1 MQFRWYG
8 KILPDTLTDVQIVVL
23 SDLHYG
29 NPYCSVKH
37 FGRTIDYIKE
47 NENCYC
53 LLNGDLCESAIR
65 TSKGDIYRQVGSPD
79 DQKQQIVEWLLPV
92 KDKVLGMTC
101 LTDDT
106 LVLTD
111 RGWQTCYNLSLHDRV
126 YSVNTETGD
135 AEYAAISEI
144 NIKPWQGQIYHLGGT
159 RQKQKLTPDHWVF
172 YWNDYKRQY
181 DYRQVSD
188 LPQDMHHICIPIAR
202 RFSQGES
209 TLTDDEVRFLAWV
222 ITEGHISYKKAK
234 LPVIEISQ
242 SETGH
247 VDILASLFA
256 RLSLSPSVHRHKG
269 RANRTKEA
277 DWACFYFPHQQV
289 KKYIDILGG
298 KKEIPRQLLNLPPR
312 QLDIL
317 YETMMMGDGCR
328 RTYYTANINLA
339 HQMLEL
345 ILKRGK
351 GGRLATRVRTQT
363 YQGYATSVRTVG
375 YTVNEYRYSNAY
387 PCEIEGD
394 YHEGFVFCLKTT
406 NGNFMAMREG
416 CPFVTGNTGN
426 HEARIADVAGTDISA
441 YIAER
446 LEVPYRAEGMLYKLS
461 FGDGS
466 NHTKGRPYVFWL
478 YMTHGYGGA
487 RTRGAKAVKVERL
500 SHWQL
505 ADVFC
510 MSHDHEVNVAPLVR
524 FVADPRGTEQG
535 SFISGAVT
543 EKRIMLIKSN
553 AYVKFGGY
561 AESGGF
567 APSDLSTPI
576 INLLSPAS
584 PKWGMCPDRPAQ
596 GVKVWV

>member
-92 KDKVLGMTC
+92 KDKVLGMT
-101 LTDDT
+101 
-106 LVLTD
+106 
-111 RGWQTCYNLSLHDRV
+111 
-126 YSVNTETGD
+126 
-135 AEYAAISEI
+135 
-144 NIKPWQGQIYHLGGT
+144 
-159 RQKQKLTPDHWVF
+159 
-172 YWNDYKRQY
+172 
-181 DYRQVSD
+181 
-188 LPQDMHHICIPIAR
+188 
-202 RFSQGES
+202 
-209 TLTDDEVRFLAWV
+209 
-222 ITEGHISYKKAK
+222 
-234 LPVIEISQ
+234 
-242 SETGH
+242 
-247 VDILASLFA
+247 
-256 RLSLSPSVHRHKG
+256 
-269 RANRTKEA
+269 
-277 DWACFYFPHQQV
+277 
-289 KKYIDILGG
+289 
-298 KKEIPRQLLNLPPR
+298 
-312 QLDIL
+312 
-317 YETMMMGDGCR
+317 
-328 RTYYTANINLA
+328 
-339 HQMLEL
+339 
-345 ILKRGK
+345 
-351 GGRLATRVRTQT
+351 
-363 YQGYATSVRTVG
+363 
-375 YTVNEYRYSNAY
+375 
-387 PCEIEGD
+387 
-394 YHEGFVFCLKTT
+394 
-406 NGNFMAMREG
+406 
-416 CPFVTGNTGN
+416 TGN